1 MLDFPL
7 SVVIHGTKRFFPIKP
22 SMMGQTLSH
31 YHITDHIMQGA
42 LGEVYL
48 ADDTTQNRQVL
59 LKILSTKIRRD
70 ANRIRRIR
78 EDVEA
83 AARLSHPA
91 MARIYGLE
99 QSVDDTGLSI
109 QFISIGIYP
118 RSVPR
123 RPDSSGRPVSSPY
136 SGLVFRYFG
145 RSGRSPPA
153 KYHPSRYQPPTGA
166 LMARCF
172 LCERQHVN
180 GCCHGHC

>member
-22 SMMGQTLSH
+22 SMIGQTLSH

-59 LKILSTKIRRD
+59 LKVLSTKIRRD

-83 AARLSHPA
+83 AAKLSHPA

-123 RPDSSGRPVSSPY
+123 RPDSSRRPVSSPY

-153 KYHPSRYQPPTGA
+153 KYHPSRYQQELHPQLSPDGNHIA
-166 LMARCF
+166 Y
-172 LCERQHVN
+172 QSK
-180 GCCHGHC
+180 

>member
-7 SVVIHGTKRFFPIKP
+7 SVVIHGTKLFFPIKP
-22 SMMGQTLSH
+22 SMIGQTLSH

-83 AARLSHPA
+83 AAKLSHPA

-109 QFISIGIYP
+109 QFILWNISEVSASPTGFQRKACLFPLFWPGFSLFRTLWSKPTGEISSIAIST
-118 RSVPR
+118 SVTSTAFSR
-123 RPDSSGRPVSSPY
+123 RQPY
-136 SGLVFRYFG
+136 SL
-145 RSGRSPPA
+145 SI
-153 KYHPSRYQPPTGA
+153 
-166 LMARCF
+166 
-172 LCERQHVN
+172 
-180 GCCHGHC
+180 